1 MVRQV
6 HIISGV
12 ATAVILEKIIGF
24 NVKSLRY
31 LKYYPADAKGLHI
44 AGLMFMLCVA
54 GAVFPD
60 IDSFLSRLLSVEE
73 GKFYSHRG
81 TLHSLGFILLVS
93 ISIVLYGKLY
103 YLAFSAGLLTHWI
116 MDCFTISGVPYG
128 IGYYPRVSFSII
140 TNKNLL
146 SQYMI
151 GFLYLTVAILVFVK
165 L

>member
-12 ATAVILEKIIGF
+12 ATAIILEKIIGF
-24 NVKSLRY
+24 NVKSPRY
-31 LKYYPADAKGLHI
+31 LKYYPADAKSLHI
-44 AGLMFMLCVA
+44 AGLIFMLCVA
-54 GAVFPD
+54 GTVFPD

-116 MDCFTISGVPYG
+116 MDCFTMSGVPYG
-128 IGYYPRVSFSII
+128 IGYYPRVNLRII
-140 TNKNLL
+140 TNKNVLF
-146 SQYMI
+146 QYGV
-151 GFLYLTVAILVFVK
+151 GFLYLIAAVLVFVK